1 MSAIASHNTDVSTVY
16 LTGCSGA
23 DQRKH
28 QSSVSLAFMRGIH
41 RWAVKSPH
49 KGPITRKMFP
59 SDDVIM
65 GLRIIKC
72 MQSTTHICLDW
83 FLYIF
88 ADIRLHVYCS
98 ILHTGLS
105 RALSATN
112 EFKVKSPGPI
122 FTTLA
127 WSVIITCH
135 QHYSLCALEIGS
147 THHSWIQRGLW

>member
-1 MSAIASHNTDVSTVY
+1 MSAMTSHNTGVSIDY

-28 QSSVSLAFMRGIH
+28 ESSAWLAFVRRIH

-59 SDDVIM
+59 FDDVIM
-65 GLRIIKC
+65 GLCIIKC
-72 MQSTTHICLDW
+72 MQITTHIYLDW

-88 ADIRLHVYCS
+88 ADIRLHVYYS
-98 ILHTGLS
+98 ILHTRLS

-112 EFKVKSPGPI
+112 EFKVKSLGPI

-147 THHSWIQRGLW
+147 THHSWIQHGLW